1 MQKECVAR
9 GGGVKCTERRLQGPT
24 KEMMANGMIW
34 QNTGVRGTLWW
45 CETYGEVP
53 PRPCKRDDGK
63 WDDLAKHRSAWHV
76 VVV

>member
-1 MQKECVAR
+1 
-9 GGGVKCTERRLQGPT
+9 
-24 KEMMANGMIW
+24 
-34 QNTGVRGTLWW
+34 VRGTLWW